1 MYGNEVVQRRL
12 ETMALVRESL
22 LGSLEGLTQEA
33 LWWRPAPHAFPIA
46 RLLQHIRDA
55 YVFWLWRE
63 GEARPPAVER
73 DAPLHT
79 ILDSLNAVYEH
90 FVEILQATSDADLNR
105 PWPAAAPAALGNTT
119 VTLGFATKRLMQ
131 HSLYHQAQIDYIR
144 HVLDADFGKG
154 RDYWERASDRLS
166 ACP

>member
-1 MYGNEVVQRRL
+1 MSGNDVVRRRL
-12 ETMALVRESL
+12 ETMALVRQSL
-22 LGSLEGLTQEA
+22 LGSLDGLTQNA

-63 GEARPPAVER
+63 GEERPAPIPR
-73 DAPLHT
+73 DAPLAS
-79 ILDSLNAVYEH
+79 ILDSLNAVYDH
-90 FVEILQATSDADLNR
+90 FVRILQGTSDAGLDA
-105 PWPAAAPAALGNTT
+105 PWPAAAPAALGNTN
-119 VTLGFATKRLMQ
+119 VTLGFVTKRLMQ

-144 HVLDADFGKG
+144 HVLDSDFGKG
-154 RDYWERASDRLS
+154 RDYWERASDALS